1 MKKVQFIFGIHNH
14 QPVGNFD
21 YVFEEAFQK
30 SYLPFIQV
38 LDRHPSISMTLH
50 FSGCLL
56 EWLEEHHAEYLD
68 QVARLV
74 ERGNIEILAAGF
86 YEPILAIIPDH
97 DKLGQIKK
105 LRSYI
110 EERFGYRSRGAWL
123 TERVWEPHLAKPI
136 HETGIE
142 YITVDDYHFLA
153 SGKELDDL
161 TGYFN
166 TDEQGHTVGVFPI
179 SQRLRYAMP
188 FKDPERTI
196 DILRDYATKDGQNV
210 IVMAD
215 DGEKF
220 GLWPGT
226 HESCYGKSKWL
237 EHFFQALENN
247 SDWITTTTFKD
258 YYRSHPPR
266 GLVFLPTVSYF
277 EMSEWTL
284 PAEQGEQFASLV
296 DRFGNNGT
304 MDTVRPFLRGGTWR
318 NFQSLYSE
326 SNWMQKR
333 MTQVSYQLEAA
344 ARAGNINGSELARTR
359 DDLWRAQCNCA
370 YWHGVFG
377 GLYLPHLR
385 HAIYTCLTNAE
396 KRLADHVPP
405 DLSPIDID
413 KDGATEYYLQSPNI
427 NIIASTAGAALKE
440 FTILPRA
447 FNLLNTMR
455 RYSEAYHSKV
465 VGSRPAGKDDES
477 SSIHNIVQAKET
489 GLGKYLHTDDWP
501 RRMLQDHFFPA
512 ATVLEDLQNTL
523 PENGNLLDQNFEAEQ
538 NSYLL
543 LNGNGT
549 AFGLPVEIQKKLILD
564 NLHLKIELTIINQG
578 SSRLNCIY
586 ANELNF
592 SLLGGHTPDRYYIID
607 GIKPSNANLDSY
619 QDTNT
624 KSSLAI
630 VNEWDRF
637 KLELDFENPT
647 DIWCFPVET
656 VSMSEAG
663 FERIYQS
670 SAVMP
675 HWPLDLIPGDQMG
688 INFSLTIELTD

>member
-38 LDRHPSISMTLH
+38 LERHPSIAMALH

-56 EWLEEHHAEYLD
+56 EWLEEYHREYLD

-74 ERGNIEILAAGF
+74 KRGNIEIMAAGF

-97 DKLGQIKK
+97 DKLGQIRK

-110 EERFGYRSRGAWL
+110 EQRFGYRSRGAWL

-136 HETGIE
+136 HEAGIE

-188 FKDPERTI
+188 FKDPEATI
-196 DILRDYATKDGQNV
+196 DILRDYATEDGQNV
-210 IVMAD
+210 MVMAD

-220 GLWPGT
+220 GLWPET
-226 HESCYGKSKWL
+226 HESCYGKSLWL
-237 EHFFQALENN
+237 ERFFQALENN
-247 SDWITTTTFKD
+247 SNWITTTTFKD
-258 YYRSHPPR
+258 YYRSHAPR
-266 GLVFLPTVSYF
+266 GLAFLPTVSYF

-284 PAEQGEQFASLV
+284 PAEQGKQFASLV

-304 MDTVRPFLRGGTWR
+304 MDKIRPFLRGGTWR
-318 NFQSLYSE
+318 NFQSLYDE

-333 MTQVSYQLEAA
+333 MIQVSYRLDSAA
-344 ARAGNINGSELARTR
+344 QAGIINGTDLINAR

-385 HAIYTCLTNAE
+385 HAIYTHLFASE
-396 KRLADHVPP
+396 KVLDRLLPP
-405 DLSPIDID
+405 DCQPIDID
-413 KDGATEYYLQSPNI
+413 KDGSTEYCLQSETLK
-427 NIIASTAGAALKE
+427 IIVSTAGGALKE
-440 FTILPRA
+440 LDILPRD

-465 VGSRPAGKDDES
+465 LNVQAEETASG
-477 SSIHNIVQAKET
+477 SIHGLVQAKEE
-489 GLGKYLHTDDWP
+489 GLEKYLQIDHWP
-501 RRMLQDHFFPA
+501 RRMLQDHFFNRGKTA
-512 ATVLEDLQNTL
+512 GELHREL
-523 PENGNLLDQNFEAEQ
+523 PEQGNLLGQNYQIKQKEG
-538 NSYLL
+538 LL
-543 LNGNGT
+543 ITGQGQ
-549 AFGLPVEIQKKLILD
+549 AFGIPVAISK
-564 NLHLKIELTIINQG
+564 NLVLQGNQLSVGLTITNQG
-578 SSRLNCIY
+578 ESRLIGTY

-592 SLLGGHTPDRYYIID
+592 ALLGGHTPDRYYLFNDVRPADAYLD
-607 GIKPSNANLDSY
+607 GIHDRNGMTA
-619 QDTNT
+619 
-624 KSSLAI
+624 LAI

-637 KLELDFENPT
+637 KVNLSFDKAADL
-647 DIWCFPVET
+647 WCFPVET
-656 VSMSEAG
+656 VSMSEGG

-670 SAVMP
+670 SAVLP
-675 HWPLDLIPGDQMG
+675 HWNLDLVPGASMK
-688 INFSLTIELTD
+688 INFSLTIELTEE